1 VVLIKV
7 CLRFVS
13 SYSSRCVDKLFC
25 HDENMQA
32 ATDADS
38 DDLDINEEEIE
49 ENTGRIRGE
58 RDSK

>member
-1 VVLIKV
+1 
-7 CLRFVS
+7 
-13 SYSSRCVDKLFC
+13 
-25 HDENMQA
+25 MQA